1 MHTSVYACVCVYVS
15 CVLCPPPLLSQEQ
28 FITACVAF
36 LTRKAPSP
44 VGSSADTRTSLS
56 HDIVVTV
63 LSCLQPFLR

>member
-1 MHTSVYACVCVYVS
+1 MFSA
-15 CVLCPPPLLSQEQ
+15 PPLLPQEQ